1 MFGIGDKVIHRV
13 RHLQRVRDVQD
24 ETGGFTAF
32 IPWTFQRENTAL
44 GRRITEEPT
53 GIDYLKMLA
62 VSRLF
67 LDNVQHIQASWLT
80 QGLRLGQTALRF
92 GADDMGSIMIEENV
106 VSAAGADTQANEKE
120 LRYQI
125 SEAGFIPQQRDI
137 LYEYVNRANVD
148 ELDARKSMPL
158 KQLSVAFA
166 D

>member
-1 MFGIGDKVIHRV
+1 
-13 RHLQRVRDVQD
+13 VQD

-44 GRRITEEPT
+44 GRRIKEEPT
-53 GIDYLKMLA
+53 GIDYLQMVA

-80 QGLRLGQTALRF
+80 QGLKLGQAALRF

-106 VSAAGADTQANEKE
+106 VSAAGASTCADEAE

-125 SEAGFIPQQRDI
+125 REAGFVPQQRDI
-137 LYEYVNRANVD
+137 LYNYIYREGVD
-148 ELDARKSMPL
+148 DLDKAGPTPL
-158 KQLSVAFA
+158 KNLTVAFA

>member
-1 MFGIGDKVIHRV
+1 MV
-13 RHLQRVRDVQD
+13 
-24 ETGGFTAF
+24 
-32 IPWTFQRENTAL
+32 
-44 GRRITEEPT
+44 
-53 GIDYLKMLA
+53 A

-67 LDNVQHIQASWLT
+67 LDNVQHIQSSWLT

-106 VSAAGADTQANEKE
+106 VSAAGANTEANEKE

-125 SEAGFIPQQRDI
+125 SEAGFVPQQRDI
-137 LYEYVNRANVD
+137 LYNYVNRENVD
-148 ELDARKSMPL
+148 ELDERKSMPL

>member
-1 MFGIGDKVIHRV
+1 
-13 RHLQRVRDVQD
+13 LQD
-24 ETGGFTAF
+24 ETGGFSAF
-32 IPWTFQRENTAL
+32 ISWTFQRENTAL
-44 GRRITEEPT
+44 GRKIKEAPT
-53 GIDYLKMLA
+53 GIDYLKMVA

-67 LDNVQHIQASWLT
+67 LDNVQHIQSSWLT

-106 VSAAGADTQANEKE
+106 VSAAGANTEANEKE

-125 SEAGFIPQQRDI
+125 REAGFVPQQRDI
-137 LYEYVNRANVD
+137 LYKYVNRENVD
-148 ELDARKSMPL
+148 ELDARKSTPL